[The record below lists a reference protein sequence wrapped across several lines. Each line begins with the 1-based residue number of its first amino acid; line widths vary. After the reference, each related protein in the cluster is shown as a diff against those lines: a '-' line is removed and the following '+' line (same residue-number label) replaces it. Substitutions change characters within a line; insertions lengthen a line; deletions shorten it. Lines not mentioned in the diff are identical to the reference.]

1 MIMRNDDMKVVMS
14 FCDGVSW
21 HVQGVTVDKHEIY
34 QDNWFQSEI
43 SNSHCA
49 NYRNESHC

>member
-1 MIMRNDDMKVVMS
+1 MRNDDMKVVMS